1 VNEEIRKQV
10 IGDEPVMEDRPAD
23 MLEPELEKLAEE
35 GHKLGII
42 HSDEDLMTYALYP
55 QVAVKFLR
63 GELKEEAMPSPVEAT
78 SKSSGTSDLPA
89 EFAVDVDGEVFNV
102 KVSSIMSKTISVD
115 TPQKP
120 QEAPEGGIVS
130 PMQGMI
136 LAIKVKAGDKV
147 KEGDVLLTVEAMKM
161 QNNIVA
167 EYDGT
172 VKELFTFQGEV
183 VNAGDILMVVE
194 ADD

>member
-1 VNEEIRKQV
+1 
-10 IGDEPVMEDRPAD
+10 
-23 MLEPELEKLAEE
+23 
-35 GHKLGII
+35 GII
-42 HSDEDLMTYALYP
+42 HSEEDLMTYALYP

-63 GELKEEAMPSPVEAT
+63 GELKEEAMPSPAEAT
-78 SKSSGTSDLPA
+78 SKSSGPADLPA
-89 EFAVDVDGEVFNV
+89 EFAIDVDGEVFNV

-115 TPQKP
+115 SPQKP
-120 QEAPEGGIVS
+120 QEVPEGAVVS
-130 PMQGMI
+130 KMQGMI
-136 LAIKVKAGDKV
+136 LTITVKAGDKV
-147 KEGDVLLTVEAMKM
+147 KEGDVLLTIEAMKM

-167 EYDGT
+167 EYDGI

>member
-1 VNEEIRKQV
+1 
-10 IGDEPVMEDRPAD
+10 
-23 MLEPELEKLAEE
+23 
-35 GHKLGII
+35 
-42 HSDEDLMTYALYP
+42 MTYALYP

-63 GELKEEAMPSPVEAT
+63 GELKEEAIPSPVEAT
-78 SKSSGTSDLPA
+78 SKGSGTTDLPA

-115 TPQKP
+115 SPQKP
-120 QEAPEGGIVS
+120 RETPEGAVAS

-136 LAIKVKAGDKV
+136 LAIKVKAGDRV
-147 KEGDVLLTVEAMKM
+147 KEGDVLLTIEAMKM

-183 VNAGDILMVVE
+183 VSAGDILMVVE
-194 ADD
+194 ADDK